1 MTLRFTEE
9 IVLLA
14 LHDSSGEFAAVKD
27 WPLRCALAGGVLM
40 DLLLE
45 GRLAAEPKSLRVL
58 DAAPLDEPL
67 LDPAL
72 AEMAADEQTR
82 TPRHWVDHFAR
93 QADRLRAE
101 ALESLVAHGIL
112 RHESGLF
119 QWARGARRYPTAM
132 EEVEVK
138 LRILGVLLEDEEPTP
153 RDIALIHLAHA
164 CHILR
169 PFLKYELYRR
179 AAKRIEEVCHLDEAG
194 AAVLDAVMDSEVASG
209 PSHGEPAYKV
219 LPVIGDFQLLLGGD
233 SAHWFLSDRYLELGP
248 VYRMHAFGKDA
259 TVLSGPE
266 ANRFLMKHGKGH
278 LRSFEEWRE
287 FGPNLGASRNLLN
300 MDGPDHKRL
309 REVIGG
315 QINRRA
321 GLARTADMVGV
332 VRRRLDAWL
341 TAPKPLPVLRTMARL
356 LIELADETILDFSS
370 RDYTDDLIDYI
381 DLASVQVRKPDVA
394 KTEKF
399 QKLRGRM
406 LEMCA
411 GIAERHRGRDAAP
424 QCIGHRLVALHEED
438 PAFLPEAD
446 LPALLVEMYF
456 ASYDL
461 TSATLSFMLHALFED
476 EELMARAT
484 AEADALFADGM
495 PTAQAFEKLDVLPR
509 LMLEALRLYP
519 PLFSLGRTVTNTFDF
534 GGFRIPHGEK
544 VVFATSV
551 PHALPEFYPEPQ
563 RFDIDRY
570 LPGRMEHAAP
580 GAYAPFGAG
589 AHACLGSGM
598 ARVLVPVALATMLHG
613 AEVEE
618 AGEFKYR
625 HLPIIR
631 PTEHFTFRVRARR
644 TA

>member
-1 MTLRFTEE
+1 MQLRLTEE
-9 IVLLA
+9 VVLLA
-14 LHDSSGEFAAVKD
+14 LHDSSGEFTAVKD

-40 DLLLE
+40 DLMLE
-45 GRLAAEPKSLRVL
+45 GRIDAETKALHVL
-58 DAAPLDEPL
+58 DAEPLGAPL

-72 AEMAADEQTR
+72 AEMAADGQTR

-101 ALESLVAHGIL
+101 ALGSLVERGIL
-112 RHESGLF
+112 RRESGLF
-119 QWARGARRYPTAM
+119 RWAHGSRRYPTAM

-138 LRILGVLLEDEEPTP
+138 LCILGVLLEDEQPTP

-169 PFLKYELYRR
+169 PFLKYELYQR

-209 PSHGEPAYKV
+209 PSHGEPVYKV

-233 SAHWFLSDRYLELGP
+233 SVHWFLSERYLELGP
-248 VYRMHAFGKDA
+248 VYRMHAFGKDS

-278 LRSFEEWRE
+278 LRSFERWRE
-287 FGPNLGASRNLLN
+287 FGPNLGSSRSMLN

-309 REVIGG
+309 REVMGG
-315 QINRRA
+315 QINRHA
-321 GLARTADMVGV
+321 GLARIADTVRV

-341 TAPKPLPVLRTMARL
+341 TAPKPLPVWQTMTRL
-356 LIELADETILDFSS
+356 FIELADETALDFSS
-370 RDYTDDLIDYI
+370 RDYADDLVDYI
-381 DLASVQVRKPDVA
+381 YLATVQHYKPDVA

-399 QKLRGRM
+399 RKLRGRM
-406 LEMCA
+406 LELCA

-438 PAFLPEAD
+438 PIFLPEAD
-446 LPALLVEMYF
+446 LPALLVEMYL
-456 ASYDL
+456 ANYDV

-476 EELMARAT
+476 EELMARAA

-495 PTAQAFEKLDVLPR
+495 PTPQAFEKLDVLPR

-519 PLFSLGRTVTNTFDF
+519 PLYMLGRTVSNTFDF
-534 GGFRIPHGEK
+534 GGFRIPHGEE
-544 VVFATSV
+544 VHFVTSV
-551 PHALPEFYPEPQ
+551 PHFLPEIYPDPK

-570 LPGRMEHAAP
+570 LPGRMEHTAP
-580 GAYAPFGAG
+580 GAYAPFGVG

-598 ARVLVPVALATMLHG
+598 AQVLVPVALATILHG

-625 HLPIIR
+625 HLPLMH